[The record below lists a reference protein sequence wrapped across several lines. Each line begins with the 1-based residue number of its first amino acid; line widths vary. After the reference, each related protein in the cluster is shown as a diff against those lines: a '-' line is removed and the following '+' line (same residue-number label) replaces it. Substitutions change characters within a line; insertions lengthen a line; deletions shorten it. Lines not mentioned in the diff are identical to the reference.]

1 MQIYSWHHL
10 GEWQNTFWAIQ
21 IFIELCLFDIFY
33 YNWISRH
40 TNLLICLRN
49 PAFHYNGKFIM
60 QIPDIK
66 KLGINEEY
74 FTRMFLLLADAF
86 TK

>member
-1 MQIYSWHHL
+1 
-10 GEWQNTFWAIQ
+10 
-21 IFIELCLFDIFY
+21 
-33 YNWISRH
+33 
-40 TNLLICLRN
+40 
-49 PAFHYNGKFIM
+49 M